1 MEDVLCAVRGA
12 RAACCL
18 ICWAAARAQ
27 RCFRVERVVGC
38 KVRCRAAEMDDER
51 FEERFA
57 EHVEALLE
65 FDSLGVG
72 WLSLCGAR
80 MMRL

>member
-1 MEDVLCAVRGA
+1 
-12 RAACCL
+12 
-18 ICWAAARAQ
+18 
-27 RCFRVERVVGC
+27 
-38 KVRCRAAEMDDER
+38 MDDER